1 VGLPETLDDA
11 EILKELMPE
20 SHLMSRLGEHHLSA
34 GGLFLDAPAGLGG
47 YEAQA
52 AASCCLTSPWNV
64 EKDLPAWLSVDDA
77 VEAVARPVAVLPIGG
92 DVPWVIEKDPLAW
105 LVVCD
110 AAEVVRKP
118 EATFHWKEA
127 SSLID
132 GR

>member
-11 EILKELMPE
+11 EILKESMPE

-77 VEAVARPVAVLPIGG
+77 VEAAAGPGAVLFMSRYASS
-92 DVPWVIEKDPLAW
+92 VIEKDPW
-105 LVVCD
+105 RGWSR
-110 AAEVVRKP
+110 VVR
-118 EATFHWKEA
+118 
-127 SSLID
+127 L
-132 GR
+132 R